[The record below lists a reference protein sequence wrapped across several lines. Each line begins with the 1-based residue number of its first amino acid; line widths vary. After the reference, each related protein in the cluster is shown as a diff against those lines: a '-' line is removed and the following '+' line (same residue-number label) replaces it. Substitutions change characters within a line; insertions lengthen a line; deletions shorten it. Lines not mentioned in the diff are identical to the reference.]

1 MRSFLPIYL
10 VFAQYKTIKKKAE
23 QILFC
28 SVNPYSNPTYSVY
41 KRPTYIGGLS
51 LMSRQIETL

>member
-1 MRSFLPIYL
+1 MGVCTYGHQFTK
-10 VFAQYKTIKKKAE
+10 KTE

-28 SVNPYSNPTYSVY
+28 SVNPYSNLTYSVY

-51 LMSRQIETL
+51 LMPRQSETL

>member
-10 VFAQYKTIKKKAE
+10 VFAQYGVIKKTE
-23 QILFC
+23 QILFY
-28 SVNPYSNPTYSVY
+28 SAYPYSNPTYSVY